1 MKSPTHNN
9 NKNLDELIS
18 RAISRE
24 QPEFDFDKWKNEH
37 QKEIQM
43 FKLQAVDRQIS
54 YSTLPFNIC
63 RTIMKSKITK
73 IAAAAV
79 IIIAVLIGMNQFTG
93 SIDSSNVAWAEV
105 VRNVEKIHTFTYKQ
119 TETTGPKEQ
128 DLGSKLRQTTVAYIS
143 SEYGL
148 KEECYRNGQIHTI
161 AYYLRPERMLVGIS
175 PQHKLYERRPLTEA
189 ELRGIDNRA
198 DTRWVVKKFMSVEH
212 KKLGRGNINGLEVEG
227 IEIND
232 AKAFD
237 KFLRSVDS
245 FVGRL
250 WVDVVTDLPVLIE
263 LEFVPAGSNLQTK
276 LVVDEIK
283 WNAELSKSVFEPN
296 IPADYT
302 LMEK

>member
-1 MKSPTHNN
+1 MNAGKS

-18 RAISRE
+18 CAISRE
-24 QPEFDFDKWKNEH
+24 RPEFDFDKWKAEH
-37 QKEIQM
+37 QKEIKIFESQTAEQKTPRYVRI
-43 FKLQAVDRQIS
+43 FEIGRI
-54 YSTLPFNIC
+54 
-63 RTIMKSKITK
+63 IMKSKVSK
-73 IAAAAV
+73 IVAAAV
-79 IIIAVLIGMNQFTG
+79 IIIAVLFVINQFGG
-93 SIDSSNVAWAEV
+93 SPTSVAWGEV
-105 VRNVEKIHTFTYKQ
+105 VRNVEKIHTFTYHQ
-119 TETTGPKEQ
+119 TETTGSKEQ
-128 DLGSKLRQTTVAYIS
+128 DSGSKSRKTTIAYIS

-189 ELRGIDNRA
+189 ELGGIDNRA

-212 KKLGRGNINGLEVEG
+212 KKLGHDNIKGVEVEG

-283 WNAELSKSVFEPN
+283 WNAELSKSDFEPN